1 VTRYRPHS
9 EFGYTL
15 AELIVVVAILGLA
28 GALLVPRLI
37 SADTFNV
44 QAAARSMIADVT
56 YAQNDA
62 WSKQGIRRFQF
73 LRKLTGEIYGYA
85 ILAPNPQETYDLSFN
100 PDTAQY
106 LEDPTS
112 LGTGGAYIVD
122 FERDSRFSGV
132 TIESVSFEGR
142 DWIAFDTLGGPIGP
156 SYQPSVAG
164 GEVRLGGESGSYLI
178 RISGFTGKIDL
189 ERIDE

>member
-1 VTRYRPHS
+1 MRIYRSHS
-9 EFGYTL
+9 AVGYTL

-37 SADTFNV
+37 DADTFSV

-85 ILAPNPQETYDLSFN
+85 ILAPEPQETYDLAFN

-106 LEDPTS
+106 LDDPTS
-112 LGTGGAYIVD
+112 LGTGGSYIVD
-122 FERDSRFSGV
+122 FEQDSRFSGV
-132 TIESVSFEGR
+132 TIESVNFEGR

-156 SYQPSVAG
+156 SYQPSVSG
-164 GEVRLGGESGSYLI
+164 GEIRLGGESGSYLI